1 MWHLHKIDK
10 EVGVRVAV
18 VRPGPV
24 GLEVDVV
31 PGDTVGLA
39 RGHGGAHC
47 EEQPLLPRQVE
58 AVQSPLDRVSQS
70 KGFSHFTKP
79 EPIRVVRKVS
89 RSGEIVSSVRLT
101 WRGVLRSLHLEP
113 RISCGAL
120 SQY

>member
-1 MWHLHKIDK
+1 MWHLHEIGK

-58 AVQSPLDRVSQS
+58 PVQSPVDRVKTQS
-70 KGFSHFTKP
+70 KGAISQNLSP
-79 EPIRVVRKVS
+79 
-89 RSGEIVSSVRLT
+89 SG
-101 WRGVLRSLHLEP
+101 
-113 RISCGAL
+113 L
-120 SQY
+120 SGR